1 MKYPEWYVIN
11 ASPYDIGKV
20 NNDGEKYGVEATN
33 WPASVIFFQTE
44 AEASAY
50 SVSKGGAGSGGPTAT
65 TSKAA
70 DAAVS
75 TASKAADAAVSN
87 VTNLAIPGVSQIGT
101 FFSSLGEANTWI
113 RFGEV
118 VLGLILLGIGVA
130 RLTHAIPVATQVAK
144 TVGAVAA

>member
-11 ASPYDIGKV
+11 ASPYDIGQV

-50 SVSKGGAGSGGPTAT
+50 SVSKGGAGSAGPTAT

-75 TASKAADAAVSN
+75 TASN

>member
-75 TASKAADAAVSN
+75 TASN